1 MNKKLIS
8 PNPVFWMIGVSAL
21 ILFGCSSL
29 RHELFQSTA
38 FDLGIFDQAIYL
50 ISQGQSPISSLIGFH
65 ILGDHAAWIFY
76 VLALFYKIYPS
87 VYWLFA
93 IQAGALALA
102 ALPIWHLARHAGLTT
117 GQAMAIASVY
127 LLYPLVFNINLFDF
141 HPEVIAVP
149 ALLGA
154 VLAAR
159 LERIGWFCLCIFL
172 VLGCKAV
179 LSLTVIA
186 LGVWL
191 LVFEKK
197 RRCGA
202 IALASGIIWFVIA
215 TKIVIP
221 FFGTQAASVERH
233 ISRYAYLGNSFP
245 EIAKNLLLN
254 PGLVLGQ
261 VFSLTNLGYLL
272 LLLAPVIWGLSLQGM
287 LPLIGA
293 FPTLLMNLLADYPLQ
308 KDLIHQYSL
317 PAVPFLV
324 LSIISTLATGQGW
337 LRNKRNIILWS
348 LVAFIA
354 LAKYGY
360 FWSIYSD
367 SLDTWQATRQAV
379 ALVQT
384 KGPVLTT
391 AEIAP
396 HITHRPVVELTS
408 AKLPPA
414 NLAKFDY
421 ILLNLSHPGW
431 QSDQEFAANLV
442 NNLKKTQ
449 LFQLRYQQDGVYLFV
464 KGVFRSSISSTK
476 VGMIK
481 G

>member
-1 MNKKLIS
+1 MKKKLIKL
-8 PNPVFWMIGVSAL
+8 NPVFWMIGVSAF
-21 ILFGCSSL
+21 ILFGCSTL
-29 RHELFQSTA
+29 RHDLFQSTA
-38 FDLGIFDQAIYL
+38 YDLGIFDQAIYL

-65 ILGDHAAWIFY
+65 ILGDHATWIFY
-76 VLALFYKIYPS
+76 FLALFYKIYPS

-93 IQAGALALA
+93 VQAGALALS
-102 ALPIWHLARHAGLTT
+102 ALPIWHLARHAHLTT
-117 GQAMAIASVY
+117 QQGIAVAAVY

-159 LERIGWFCLCIFL
+159 LERTGWFCLCIFL
-172 VLGCKAV
+172 TLGCKAV
-179 LSLTVIA
+179 LSLTVA
-186 LGVWL
+186 AMGVWL

-197 RRCGA
+197 RGCGA

-221 FFGTQAASVERH
+221 FFGTEAASVERH

-254 PGLVLGQ
+254 PGLVLKE
-261 VFSLTNLGYLL
+261 VISLDNLWYLVLL
-272 LLLAPVIWGLSLQGM
+272 LVPVIWGFSLQGIQA
-287 LPLIGA
+287 LIPA
-293 FPTLLMNLLADYPLQ
+293 IPTLAMNLLADYPMQ

-317 PAVPFLV
+317 PIVPFLV
-324 LSIISTLATGQGW
+324 LGIISSLSAGRGW
-337 LRNKRNIILWS
+337 LHNKQKIVLWS
-348 LVAFIA
+348 IVAFLA

-360 FWSIYSD
+360 FWAIYLD

-384 KGPVLTT
+384 KGSVLTT

-396 HITHRPVVELTS
+396 HLTHRAVVQLTS
-408 AKLPPA
+408 ANSPPP
-414 NLAKFDY
+414 NLAEFDY
-421 ILLNLSHPGW
+421 ILLNLRHPGW
-431 QSDQEFAANLV
+431 QSNQEFATNLV
-442 NNLKKTQ
+442 ESAKKTQ
-449 LFQLRYQQDGVYLFV
+449 LFQLRYHQDDVHLFV
-464 KGVFRSSISSTK
+464 KEVLRNR
-476 VGMIK
+476 V
-481 G
+481 

>member
-1 MNKKLIS
+1 MMKKLIS
-8 PNPVFWMIGVSAL
+8 SHPIIWMIGASVF

-29 RHELFQSTA
+29 RHELFKSTA
-38 FDLGIFDQAIYL
+38 YDLGIFDQAVYL
-50 ISQGQSPISSLIGFH
+50 ISQGQSPISSFLGFH
-65 ILGDHAAWIFY
+65 ILGDHAALIFY
-76 VLALFYKIYPS
+76 LLALFYKIYPS

-93 IQAGALALA
+93 VQAGALALA
-102 ALPIWHLARHAGLTT
+102 ALPIWHLARHANLTT
-117 GQAMAIASVY
+117 QQGIAVAAVY

-159 LERIGWFCLCIFL
+159 LERTGWFCLCIFL
-172 VLGCKAV
+172 TLGCKAV
-179 LSLTVIA
+179 LSITVA
-186 LGVWL
+186 AMGVWL

-261 VFSLTNLGYLL
+261 VFSLANLGYLL
-272 LLLAPVIWGLSLQGM
+272 LLLAPVIWGLSLQGIQ
-287 LPLIGA
+287 PLIGA
-293 FPTLLMNLLADYPLQ
+293 FPTLAMNLLADYPLQ

-317 PAVPFLV
+317 PAVPFLI
-324 LSIISTLATGQGW
+324 LSIISTLATGRGW
-337 LRNKRNIILWS
+337 LRNKRNITLWS
-348 LVAFIA
+348 IVAFIA

-384 KGPVLTT
+384 KGSVLTT

-396 HITHRPVVELTS
+396 HLTHRPVVELTS
-408 AKLPPA
+408 ANSPPA

-421 ILLNLSHPGW
+421 ILLNVTHPGW
-431 QSDQEFAANLV
+431 QSDQEFATNLV
-442 NNLKKTQ
+442 ESLKKTQ
-449 LFQLRYQQDGVYLFV
+449 LFQLRYHQDGVHLFV
-464 KGVFRSSISSTK
+464 KEVFRNG
-476 VGMIK
+476 V
-481 G
+481 